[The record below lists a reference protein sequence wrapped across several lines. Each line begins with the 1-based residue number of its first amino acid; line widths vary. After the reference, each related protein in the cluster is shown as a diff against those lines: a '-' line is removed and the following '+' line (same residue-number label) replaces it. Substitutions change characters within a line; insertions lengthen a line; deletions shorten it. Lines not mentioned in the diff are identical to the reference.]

1 MKNVADF
8 LRMAAK
14 NVLRNRLRSMLTV
27 LAVTIGIT
35 AVLLLTAIG
44 ESGKLLIQRQLS
56 GVGVDGLMVFSNK
69 SGGLTVADGERIL
82 NRIPSV
88 QAVMPFETALGY
100 YNVRGT
106 RAENV
111 VLIGV
116 DPFAETYMSLEFLHG
131 RMFSQRECENNTK
144 ICVVGT
150 DFAQKEF
157 HRDNIIGRKIELT
170 INNHADIYTVVGVAR
185 SALSEISAL
194 LGAQIPPF
202 VYVPYTAVG
211 DRENLN
217 QLAIQLDADA
227 DAAETATQIRSLLR
241 RTNINGRSF
250 QVENMHGYVSDFSSV
265 VDVVTLVL
273 AATAAISLIVAGL
286 GIMNSML
293 AAVSDRKSEIGVMKA
308 IGAGSGQIAA
318 LFLFEA
324 LLLTL
329 VGSVIGLIAAIAVC
343 LTASAVLQIS
353 VFPTFVGIITPLTV
367 TLVIGI
373 LSGLFPAVSA
383 ASLQPIAAIRSE

>member
-14 NVLRNRLRSMLTV
+14 NVLRNRLRSLLTV

-116 DPFAETYMSLEFLHG
+116 DPFAEFAA
-131 RMFSQRECENNTK
+131 QRVN
-144 ICVVGT
+144 GG
-150 DFAQKEF
+150 F
-157 HRDNIIGRKIELT
+157 RP
-170 INNHADIYTVVGVAR
+170 
-185 SALSEISAL
+185 
-194 LGAQIPPF
+194 IP
-202 VYVPYTAVG
+202 
-211 DRENLN
+211 
-217 QLAIQLDADA
+217 
-227 DAAETATQIRSLLR
+227 
-241 RTNINGRSF
+241 
-250 QVENMHGYVSDFSSV
+250 
-265 VDVVTLVL
+265 
-273 AATAAISLIVAGL
+273 
-286 GIMNSML
+286 
-293 AAVSDRKSEIGVMKA
+293 
-308 IGAGSGQIAA
+308 
-318 LFLFEA
+318 
-324 LLLTL
+324 
-329 VGSVIGLIAAIAVC
+329 
-343 LTASAVLQIS
+343 
-353 VFPTFVGIITPLTV
+353 
-367 TLVIGI
+367 
-373 LSGLFPAVSA
+373 
-383 ASLQPIAAIRSE
+383 